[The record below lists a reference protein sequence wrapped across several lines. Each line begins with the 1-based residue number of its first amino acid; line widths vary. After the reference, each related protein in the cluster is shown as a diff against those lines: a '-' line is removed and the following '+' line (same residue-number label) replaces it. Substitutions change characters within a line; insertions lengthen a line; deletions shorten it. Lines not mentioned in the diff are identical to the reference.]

1 MSKKYYPEINIYK
14 GIGIILVVL
23 GHALK
28 QTGVMNMAFEIMLS
42 VIYSF
47 HMPLFFVASGF
58 VSVKLLDFAKNE
70 ERITYIKSRAVRL
83 LIPYFA
89 VGIFYMPI
97 KFVLSRFAV
106 NPYDFSSAWKI
117 LIGENPNTV
126 LWFLYTLFW
135 ISVICVFVLKRKN
148 LKLIV
153 LASAIVSF
161 GGYLMNLQIEAPK
174 YFFFFVAGI
183 YLREHYEEVS
193 RFITGKISGIIMSIF
208 VAGNILLYI
217 SGMYMW
223 TFFTAVSGCL
233 AMLVFSQ
240 KMAASNQGYAN
251 KMLSVCGKYSMEI
264 YILSDFIAIAFRIL
278 LWGILEINYI
288 AVTVVC
294 FLVGML
300 FPIPIS
306 KYIIQKVK
314 IFKLLVLGMK

>member
-28 QTGVMNMAFEIMLS
+28 QTGVTNTLFDIMLS

-58 VSVKLLDFAKNE
+58 VSVKLLDFTKNK

-83 LIPYFA
+83 LVPYFA

-135 ISVICVFVLKRKN
+135 ISVICALVLNRKN
-148 LKLIV
+148 LKVIV
-153 LASAIVSF
+153 LAGAIVSLC
-161 GGYLMNLQIEAPK
+161 GYLMNLQIEAPK

-183 YLREHYEEVS
+183 FLRVNYE
-193 RFITGKISGIIMSIF
+193 KISCLIAGKTSWILMCVF
-208 VAGNILLYI
+208 VVGNVLLYT
-217 SGMYMW
+217 SGMYVW

-233 AMLVFSQ
+233 VTLVLSKKISLKDQ
-240 KMAASNQGYAN
+240 NRIN

-278 LWGILEINYI
+278 LWGILGMNYI

-314 IFKLLVLGMK
+314 IFRLLVLGMK

>member
-28 QTGVMNMAFEIMLS
+28 QTGVMNTVFEMMLS

-58 VSVKLLDFAKNE
+58 VSVKFLDFTKRE
-70 ERITYIKSRAVRL
+70 EKIQYIKDRAVRL
-83 LIPYFA
+83 LVPYFA

-135 ISVICVFVLKRKN
+135 ISVLCVLFLNRKN
-148 LKLIV
+148 LKAVLI
-153 LASAIVSF
+153 ASAVLSF
-161 GGYLMNLQIEAPK
+161 GAYLLDVQIELPK
-174 YFFFFVAGI
+174 YFFFFAAGI
-183 YLREHYEEVS
+183 CLRIHYEKLCS
-193 RFITGKISGIIMSIF
+193 LIAGKISVIIMCMF
-208 VAGNILLYI
+208 VLGNILLYV
-217 SGMYMW
+217 SGMYVW
-223 TFFTAVSGCL
+223 TFFTAVSGSIVTL
-233 AMLVFSQ
+233 ILSQ
-240 KMAASNQGYAN
+240 KIALKDQGQLN
-251 KMLSVCGKYSMEI
+251 KILSVCGKYSMEI

-278 LWGILEINYI
+278 LWGILGINYI
-288 AVTVVC
+288 VVTVVC
-294 FLVGML
+294 FFVGML

-314 IFKLLVLGMK
+314 IFRLLILGMK